1 MGVTVDRDVASS
13 WETFRLWRV
22 SDSEFQLRTSQ
33 WQSLTWDDERM
44 AWGIRLLFPHLSYLL
59 SAATSIPSP
68 NKPIIISTAHVSIT
82 FHLHVY
88 FPNFQIPIIHHSF
101 PAHAYHHTPI
111 IHFSYHFISSPIHHL
126 FPHSS
131 TISNPLRFTNVV
143 SQEQEILRTWPTSC
157 SLTHVFTNPI
167 HLLFIQ
173 FRWMTHACMLIL
185 APSEA
190 LCRRLSF
197 SKLTLSPHPS
207 TLALKTHEPIKP
219 RNRFCSGNSARE
231 TPWLSSIIQAR
242 MIRSEWMYCQL
253 LRWMTIRNEV

>member
-1 MGVTVDRDVASS
+1 MHSSSQSTIHDENGWGMGVTVDRDVASS

-59 SAATSIPSP
+59 SAATSIPSH

-88 FPNFQIPIIHHSF
+88 IPNFQIPIIHHSF
-101 PAHAYHHTPI
+101 PTHAYHHTLI

-131 TISNPLRFTNVV
+131 TISNPLRV
-143 SQEQEILRTWPTSC
+143 SQEQEILRTHSPMSSLIPFIYYSSNSDKWPMHAWSFWLLQKPSTDVFPFPN
-157 SLTHVFTNPI
+157 SLYLPI
-167 HLLFIQ
+167 LPPLH
-173 FRWMTHACMLIL
+173 
-185 APSEA
+185 
-190 LCRRLSF
+190 
-197 SKLTLSPHPS
+197 SKLMNPLNPET
-207 TLALKTHEPIKP
+207 
-219 RNRFCSGNSARE
+219 GSAVE
-231 TPWLSSIIQAR
+231 TVQER
-242 MIRSEWMYCQL
+242 
-253 LRWMTIRNEV
+253 LRGCHQ